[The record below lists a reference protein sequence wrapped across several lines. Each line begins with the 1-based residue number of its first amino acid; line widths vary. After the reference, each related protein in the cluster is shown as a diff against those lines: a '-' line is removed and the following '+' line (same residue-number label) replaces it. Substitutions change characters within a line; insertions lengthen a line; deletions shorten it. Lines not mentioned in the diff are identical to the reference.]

1 MSKVIPLASG
11 QITKADR
18 ITVALHQ
25 PTDTPAFVL
34 VLWPVK
40 ATPIPPVLYAETAA
54 RVMKV
59 LAAANVELAASR
71 RRKVV
76 DNEGDDEE

>member
-18 ITVALHQ
+18 ITVELYQ
-25 PTDTPAFVL
+25 PADSPTFVL
-34 VLWPVK
+34 VRWPVK

-76 DNEGDDEE
+76 DDEGEDEK